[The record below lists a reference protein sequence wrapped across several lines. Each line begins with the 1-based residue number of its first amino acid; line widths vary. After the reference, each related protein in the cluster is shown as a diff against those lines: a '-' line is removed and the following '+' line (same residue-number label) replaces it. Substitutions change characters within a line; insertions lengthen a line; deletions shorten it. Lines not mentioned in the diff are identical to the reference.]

1 MFEEPGLADRAFFYT
16 YLSPV
21 GRSAKMPA
29 AFLFQESST
38 LLAK

>member
-1 MFEEPGLADRAFFYT
+1 M

-29 AFLFQESST
+29 ALFHHSLALLQHEKSKVANLLSRSFL
-38 LLAK
+38 